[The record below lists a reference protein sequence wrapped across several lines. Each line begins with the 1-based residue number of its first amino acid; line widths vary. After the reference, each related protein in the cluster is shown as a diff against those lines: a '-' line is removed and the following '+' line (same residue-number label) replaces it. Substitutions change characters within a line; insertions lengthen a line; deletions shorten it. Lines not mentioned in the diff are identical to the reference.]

1 MIASN
6 VLTLGVEEIIPDH
19 AGHVG
24 GLHLEQHREGL
35 AGTWNIRVRP
45 GQKNKLYI
53 GLDDKHPITR
63 SGGSLAI

>member
-24 GLHLEQHREGL
+24 GLHLEQHQEGP

-53 GLDDKHPITR
+53 GLDDKHP
-63 SGGSLAI
+63 LLLDLEDL